1 MNLKLYKELI
11 EENLDKY
18 LKIKYPEKIWD
29 SMRYSVLNGGKRLRP
44 IILLET
50 SRIISGEY
58 KNAIPVACALEMLHC
73 QSLIHDD
80 LPSMDNDDYRRG
92 KLTNHKVFGESTAIL
107 AGDALLSFAPQIII
121 ENMSKDIPCNNIL
134 KILQEFF
141 IAAGANGIVAGQ
153 VVDIDSEGKDIDKD
167 TLKFIHK
174 YKTAALFKAACK
186 MGAIIANGTDKQINE
201 MDLFGENLGLAF
213 QICDDILDEVSSL
226 EELGKTPGKDYIA
239 KKSTYIRYVGIDQ
252 SRIILKNYCNKAIE
266 ILREN
271 NLQSNILEEITFEVM
286 NKGCIKK

>member
-1 MNLKLYKELI
+1 
-11 EENLDKY
+11 
-18 LKIKYPEKIWD
+18 
-29 SMRYSVLNGGKRLRP
+29 
-44 IILLET
+44 
-50 SRIISGEY
+50 
-58 KNAIPVACALEMLHC
+58 MLHC

-153 VVDIDSEGKDIDKD
+153 VVDIDSEGKDIDKN

-186 MGAIIANGTDKQINE
+186 MGAIIANGTDKQIND

-252 SRIILKNYCNKAIE
+252 SRIILKNYCNKSIE

-271 NLQSNILEEITFEVM
+271 NLQSKILEEITFEVM